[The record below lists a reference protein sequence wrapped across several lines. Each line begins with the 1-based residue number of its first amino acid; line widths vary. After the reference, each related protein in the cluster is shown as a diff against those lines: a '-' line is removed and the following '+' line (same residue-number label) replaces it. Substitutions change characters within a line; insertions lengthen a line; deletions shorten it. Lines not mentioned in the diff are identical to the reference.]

1 MPTKYDATT
10 DPKIVAVP
18 KGYKGL
24 YAFHKYWGKKPHEP
38 IAYTIE
44 QLSEPGQI
52 VVDPFVGSGTI
63 GREALLQHRRFIGSD
78 INPVAVEL
86 TRLLTHPP
94 KSSIIKEAVLEI
106 QHRVMDKILESY
118 ATETDGEYASHYLW
132 NQSDLLSVWVL
143 SGRRRVEMCPTQHDC
158 ALSISFGGYETKW
171 VRPPNFFSNPRISTN
186 TSLGVNDLLT
196 GRAQRNIDILID
208 AIKAQPKDV
217 QSALMLCLTAA
228 SGQMSKMVFAVTNR
242 GKTTGK
248 VSHRV
253 EVGSWVIGYWR
264 PKIHFEVN
272 AWNCFQR
279 RTSKLCNAIA
289 DGDPLSNTIASQ
301 DPLDVISER
310 SQAAVVLDD
319 AVETLK
325 GIPDGVVDLVITDP
339 PHGDRIPYLE
349 LSEFWNS
356 LLGAHVDFANE
367 IVISDAS
374 DREKNHDNYVG
385 SIQDFVDQIPR
396 VLTPRGCFV
405 LMFNARQAETWAGLD
420 TLRPTSGKAKTS
432 IKYIGYFPC
441 TYSAQSVVQDNR
453 RGSLNT
459 DYAMVF
465 AKSASD
471 WNDKL
476 AALSKIPGWCCSFP
490 NDF

>member
-1 MPTKYDATT
+1 MPTKHNSLM
-10 DPKIVAVP
+10 DPKIVAAP
-18 KGYKGL
+18 QGYKGL

-38 IAYTIE
+38 IAYAIE

-63 GREALLQHRRFIGSD
+63 GREALLQSRRFIGSD

-86 TRLLTHPP
+86 TGLLTHPP
-94 KSSIIKEAVLEI
+94 NSGIIKESVLEI
-106 QHRVMDKILESY
+106 QHQAMDKILESY

-132 NQSDLLSVWVL
+132 DQSELLNVWAI
-143 SGRRRVEMCPTQHDC
+143 SGRRKVERCPTKHDY
-158 ALSISFGGYETKW
+158 ALSMSFGGYETKR
-171 VRPPNFFSNPRISTN
+171 VRPPTFFFNTRISTH
-186 TSLGVNDLLT
+186 TAMGINDLLT
-196 GRAQRNIDILID
+196 SRAQRNIDILID
-208 AIKAQPKDV
+208 AIKAQPKDA

-242 GKTTGK
+242 GKTIGK
-248 VSHRV
+248 VSNKV

-272 AWNCFQR
+272 VWNCFQR

-289 DGDPLSNTIASQ
+289 NGDPLSTTVASQ
-301 DPLDVISER
+301 DPLDVIYGQ

-319 AVETLK
+319 AVKTLK
-325 GIPDGVVDLVITDP
+325 GIPDGTVDLVITDP

-356 LLGAHVDFANE
+356 LLGARVDFASE
-367 IVISDAS
+367 IVISNAP
-374 DREKNHDNYVG
+374 DRQKNHDNYVG

-396 VLTPRGCFV
+396 VLTPEGYFV
-405 LMFNARQAETWAGLD
+405 LMFNVRQAEIWAGLD
-420 TLRPTSGKAKTS
+420 ALRPTSRKSKTS

-441 TYSAQSVVQDNR
+441 TYSAKSVVQDNR

-465 AKSASD
+465 AKSASG
-471 WNDKL
+471 WSDKL
-476 AALSKIPGWCCSFP
+476 AALAKIPGWCCSFP